1 MRRRLT
7 VRSAYSRAPALA
19 IVKRGIANAD
29 SPSFRDR
36 RAGECRGPA
45 HARLARPPP
54 RPRPRGRSQVLFPR
68 CLIPE
73 QMNGV
78 ARRT

>member
-45 HARLARPPP
+45 HARLTRPPP
-54 RPRPRGRSQVLFPR
+54 PPREKSGF
-68 CLIPE
+68 IPPLLNTG

-78 ARRT
+78 ARRM